1 MKRLQDL
8 ERIVSQ
14 DQDTLKRFIELDNGW
29 VRMIG
34 HSEESSFWLVQMFRS
49 RFVKIHQEL
58 DMMLQQGFFA
68 GIVGSENDRG
78 RIQTWLEEIGEI
90 TTEIQLDL
98 IVMIHTGMKVS
109 VLRPFVRW
117 FQNA

>member
-1 MKRLQDL
+1 
-8 ERIVSQ
+8 
-14 DQDTLKRFIELDNGW
+14 
-29 VRMIG
+29 
-34 HSEESSFWLVQMFRS
+34 MFHS

-58 DMMLQQGFFA
+58 EMMRQQGLFA

-78 RIQTWLEEIGEI
+78 RIQTCIGEIGEI

-109 VLRPFVRW
+109 ILRPFAR
-117 FQNA
+117 